1 MESAWWGLL
10 GTFVGAAASIA
21 TTAITS
27 RNSVLL
33 QVAAARRESLEKHRN
48 FQRETLLE
56 LQDAVHDEMRAAT
69 KAYLH
74 DGREFRKTGEWG
86 RSLLGEELNQHAAEA
101 SRRTALLLERVASD
115 NVRSRVKEAK
125 AAAHQVLM
133 ARDSV
138 TAEEVFARMGDEG
151 QRAIEHIGQ
160 ALRSLYVD
168 EDAPPRLR

>member
-1 MESAWWGLL
+1 MESAWWGML

-86 RSLLGEELNQHAAEA
+86 RSLLGEELNNMPPKPVGARRYCWSALPA
-101 SRRTALLLERVASD
+101 ITFAPGSRRR
-115 NVRSRVKEAK
+115 K
-125 AAAHQVLM
+125 
-133 ARDSV
+133 
-138 TAEEVFARMGDEG
+138 
-151 QRAIEHIGQ
+151 
-160 ALRSLYVD
+160 
-168 EDAPPRLR
+168 RLPIKS